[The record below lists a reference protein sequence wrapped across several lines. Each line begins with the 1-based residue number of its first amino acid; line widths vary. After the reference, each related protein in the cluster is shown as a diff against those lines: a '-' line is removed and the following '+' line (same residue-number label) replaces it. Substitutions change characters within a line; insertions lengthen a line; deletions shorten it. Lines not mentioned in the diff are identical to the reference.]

1 MSDEHAGTGTAVQTW
16 ASAEAVAQWQQG
28 AARRAAVLGEATERL
43 LEAAGLRPGLRVLD
57 LGAGAGEQ
65 SILAARRV
73 GPNGSV
79 LAVDVSARKLEAAA
93 RAAREAGLDGIIATQ
108 TADIST
114 LDLGDRRFDVAISR
128 LGIMFMPDATAGL
141 SRVHRALV
149 PGARLAALVW
159 SAPERNPYMSTSIE
173 VVRDMGRLP
182 QSRPTVLRA
191 MSLGAPGVLEQALG
205 TAGFR
210 DVGVQPV
217 AFERHFSSLDE
228 TLELLRTGSSA
239 QAEVMRDLDEQQQA
253 DAWSEIRRRLGAYLQ
268 PDGSVRIPGELLLG
282 TATA

>member
-1 MSDEHAGTGTAVQTW
+1 MSDERAGTAVQTW

-43 LEAAGLRPGLRVLD
+43 LDAAGLRPGLRVLD

-73 GPNGSV
+73 GPNGTV
-79 LAVDVSARKLEAAA
+79 LAVDVSASMLEAAA
-93 RAAREAGLDGIIATQ
+93 RAARDAGLDGVIATH

-128 LGIMFMPDATAGL
+128 LGIMFMPDVAAGL
-141 SRVHRALV
+141 SRVHGVLV

-159 SAPERNPYMSTSIE
+159 SAAERNPYMSTSIE
-173 VVRDMGRLP
+173 VVRDEMGRLP
-182 QSRPTVLRA
+182 QSTPTVLRA

-205 TAGFR
+205 AAGF
-210 DVGVQPV
+210 GQIEVQPV
-217 AFERHFSSLDE
+217 AIERHFSSLDE

-239 QAEVMRDLDEQQQA
+239 QAEVMRDLDEGQQA
-253 DAWSEIRRRLGAYLQ
+253 DAWSEIRRRLQAYVQ
-268 PDGSVRIPGELLLG
+268 SDGTVRIPGELLL
-282 TATA
+282 ASASA